1 MILAFVVIGAF
12 SYTKLGLDFLPELDF
27 PYVTVTT
34 VYPGAGPKEV
44 ETLITEEIEDA
55 VSTVDGIKHVRSTSM
70 ENYSQVF
77 IEFAMGVDVDFAA
90 MDVREKVDAIK
101 AELPDDAEAPAILK
115 FDPNAKPVVYLAVH
129 GERPVNELWEFA
141 DDVLK
146 DRLSGVP
153 GVAAVEIV
161 GGKTREI
168 LIAADQGR
176 LAACQL
182 SVLDLVDR
190 LGRENLDLP
199 SGHITESRTE
209 YTVRMDGEFETVE
222 QIRNLDL
229 VTPDDKVVYL
239 RDVAE
244 VLDTFEEQRSLA
256 RFAGKECV
264 GLTIKKKAEA
274 NVVRVVDKVLDA
286 VERAKRQLPSGV
298 RLEVVDEE
306 SAFIRESV
314 RDLRNN
320 ILLGIA
326 LTAVV
331 LYLFLHSA
339 TSTVIVAIAMPVA
352 IISTFTLILFAG
364 FTLNVMSLMGMA
376 VCVGI
381 LVDNAIVVLESIH
394 RHLEQ
399 KNSSAEA
406 ATSGTT
412 EVTLAVIG
420 ATLTNLVVF
429 VPIAFMSGMIGQ
441 FFKQFGLA
449 ITFATF
455 MSMLISFTLTPILAS
470 KLLRRRA
477 PDDDHE
483 GLVSHSERGKFLSYL
498 VAFFSVF
505 PDTVASFFRLWD
517 WAYELLAR
525 AYVWT
530 LDRALPRRWV
540 VLFIAAALFLA
551 SFVLVP
557 RLGVEFVS
565 EPDMGKLTLFLE
577 TPPGTPLTETD
588 RVLSQVNEAI
598 MGLEEVK
605 HTYTTVGKL
614 EGTFGRTS
622 EGVHVGQVL
631 IVCRDKWD
639 RDRTIEEVAEVLRD
653 KTAGV
658 PDADITIHRASPMG
672 AEAPVQ
678 LEISGPEFDK
688 LQEVAERVQGAL
700 TRVPGAVDVD
710 STWRSGKPEIVAVPD
725 RKRIADHG
733 LAVAKVAR
741 VMRAGIEGLVASQF
755 RVAGREYDIRVKLA
769 ETDRQDSNQVRDI
782 LIPIKDKPGVPLVS
796 FVALEPRTGPTQI
809 IRKDKQRVI
818 IISANLAGRP
828 LGDLVSDATAKLD
841 THRDEWFPPGY
852 DYYFGGSTEMMRE
865 AFQDLLMAF
874 GLAIILSYLVLA
886 GLLESF
892 IQPFTIM
899 LTLPLALIG
908 VFASLYVSG
917 LTISIFSLMS
927 IVMLVGIV
935 VNNAILLLDYTNT
948 LRKAGQTRREAL
960 LQACRTRLRP
970 IIMTNIATVMGML
983 PVTLSQGLGSE
994 IRVPMAVVS
1003 IGGLMISAVL
1013 TLFVI
1018 PSVYTIFDDLAALF
1032 TRRRESQ
1039 PSDAPGDG

>member
-44 ETLITEEIEDA
+44 ENLITEEIEDA

-101 AELPDDAEAPAILK
+101 ADLPDDAEAPAILK

-264 GLTIKKKAEA
+264 GLTIKKKADA

-364 FTLNVMSLMGMA
+364 FTLNVMSLMGIA

-399 KNSSAEA
+399 KGTPAEA
-406 ATSGTT
+406 AASGTT

-470 KLLRRRA
+470 KLLKKKG
-477 PDDDHE
+477 PDDDRKK
-483 GLVSHSERGKFLSYL
+483 L
-498 VAFFSVF
+498 FS
-505 PDTVASFFRLWD
+505 PMALFFRLWD
-517 WAYELLAR
+517 WGYELLAS
-525 AYVWT
+525 AYVRT

-540 VLFIAAALFLA
+540 VLFVAAALFLA

-577 TPPGTPLTETD
+577 MPPGTPLTETD
-588 RVLSQVNEAI
+588 RVLHQINEVVTD
-598 MGLEEVK
+598 LEEVR

-631 IVCRDKWD
+631 IVCTDKWE
-639 RDRTIEEVAEVLRD
+639 RSRTIEEVAEVLRD
-653 KTAGV
+653 KLGGLPGASVTV
-658 PDADITIHRASPMG
+658 LRASPMG

-769 ETDRQDSNQVRDI
+769 EEDRQDSTQVRGL
-782 LIPIKDKPGVPLVS
+782 LIPIKDKPGIPLDS
-796 FVALEPRTGPTQI
+796 FVKIESRTGPTQI

-970 IIMTNIATVMGML
+970 IIMTNLATVMGML